1 MRHILIALTGLCL
14 GLFSTSS
21 AAQSEEGWENANGN
35 ASFKRCGTKQ
45 PTELDLLL
53 TEQAILKLR
62 EKRAAAK
69 ADNCK
74 RTKTCDDSGGGGGD
88 DGGGGGGGTPTAR
101 DIPVV
106 FHIIARS
113 DGSGAATN
121 AMINAQLSVLNDAF
135 DGKDQNAGFATGFTF
150 TEAAGSR
157 SQVWEN
163 DAWFNATS
171 GSTAEREM
179 KAALRVGGPETLNF
193 YLTNAGGNL
202 LGWATFP
209 TSYTSNP
216 SYDGVVVL
224 TESLPG
230 GSAVPYNLGDTG
242 THEVGHWLGLYHTF
256 QGGCNG
262 NGDFVDDTATER
274 SPAYGCPTGRDS
286 CRRGGGDDPIFN
298 FMDYTDDA
306 CMNQFTAG
314 QADRMIALDTDFR

>member
-1 MRHILIALTGLCL
+1 MQKYGCTY
-14 GLFSTSS
+14 
-21 AAQSEEGWENANGN
+21 
-35 ASFKRCGTKQ
+35 
-45 PTELDLLL
+45 D
-53 TEQAILKLR
+53 
-62 EKRAAAK
+62 
-69 ADNCK
+69 
-74 RTKTCDDSGGGGGD
+74 TCDEPPD
-88 DGGGGGGGTPTAR
+88 DGGGGGGGGGTGPTAR

-121 AMINAQLSVLNDAF
+121 AMINAQLAVLNDAF
-135 DGKDQNAGFATGFTF
+135 AGKDQNAGFATGFTF
-150 TEAAGSR
+150 TETAQSR
-157 SQVWEN
+157 SQVWNN

-171 GSTAEREM
+171 GSTAERDM
-179 KAALRVGGPETLNF
+179 KATLRVGGPETLNF

-230 GSAVPYNLGDTG
+230 GDAAPYNLGDTG

-262 NGDFVDDTATER
+262 NGDFVDDTAAER

-286 CRRGGGDDPIFN
+286 CRRGGGPDPIFN

-314 QADRMIALDTDFR
+314 QTDRMIALDTDFR